1 MDEHLLERES
11 DNMTRSRASAQAC
24 VLFVLMLAVHVALLS
39 LAILG
44 GTLTPEHNNKTLD
57 NQSLAQQSHMDRLWV
72 FNDNFIA

>member
-1 MDEHLLERES
+1 MDEHLLERVGAH
-11 DNMTRSRASAQAC
+11 DALAGRCKAC

-39 LAILG
+39 LAMLG
-44 GTLTPEHNNKTLD
+44 GTLTPEHHNQTHN